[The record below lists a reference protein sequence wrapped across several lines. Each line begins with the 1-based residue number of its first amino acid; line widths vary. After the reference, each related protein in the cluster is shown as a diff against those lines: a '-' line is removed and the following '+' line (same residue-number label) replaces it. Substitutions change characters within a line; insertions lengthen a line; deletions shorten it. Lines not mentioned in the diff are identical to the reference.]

1 MRILITNGK
10 AFINNELVQ
19 KDILIED
26 KKIVKIADVIE
37 ESADTVID
45 AEGKVVLPGFV
56 DLHAHLRDPGQN
68 HKEDIVTGTAAAA
81 KGGFTTIC
89 AMPNTFPIVDSIAT
103 VEYIQRKAA
112 DLGKCKVKVIGAMT
126 KGSQGIEISEYA
138 TMKEGGIVAVS
149 DDGGCVQNAKIAQN
163 CMKYAYNFGLPVI
176 IHAEDY
182 NLAGTGLVNAG
193 RISSQLGLGG
203 IPGLAEEIIISR
215 DIMLAED
222 IGVRLHIA
230 HISTA
235 KGIELVR
242 NAKAQGVAIT
252 TEVTPHHITMNENA
266 VYGFDT
272 NTKVK
277 PPLRHEKDRLAC
289 IAGLKDGTIDYIA
302 TDHAPHS
309 DYEKEKEYDIAPFG
323 INGFETAFA
332 SINTFL
338 IKPGVIDLAT
348 IVNAMSDKPAQFLG
362 LNCGKLKEGYL
373 ADLNII
379 DLEGVIEINSETML
393 SKSINTPYINKSL
406 TGKVEYTICEGR
418 ITWQAE
424 QLAIS
429 N

>member
-1 MRILITNGK
+1 MKILITKGK
-10 AFINNELVQ
+10 VFVNDEFVQ

-26 KKIVKIADVIE
+26 KMIVKVADLIE
-37 ESADTVID
+37 ESADRVID

-56 DLHAHLRDPGQN
+56 DLHAHLRDPGQI
-68 HKEDIVTGTAAAA
+68 HKEDIVTGTASAA

-126 KGSQGIEISEYA
+126 KGSKGEEISEYA
-138 TMKEGGIVAVS
+138 IMKEGGIVAVS
-149 DDGGCVQNAKIAQN
+149 DDGGCVQNAKVAQN

-176 IHAEDY
+176 VHAEDY
-182 NLAGTGLVNAG
+182 NIAGRGMVNAG
-193 RISSQLGLGG
+193 KVSSQLGLGG

-215 DIMLAED
+215 DIMLAES

-242 NAKAQGVAIT
+242 KAKADGISIT
-252 TEVTPHHITMNENA
+252 TEVTPHHLTMNEDA

-289 IAGLKDGTIDYIA
+289 IAALKDGTIDYIA

-309 DYEKEKEYDIAPFG
+309 DYEKEREYDIAPFG

-332 SINTFL
+332 SLNTFL
-338 IKPGVIDLAT
+338 VKNDALDLAT
-348 IVNAMSDKPAQFLG
+348 IVKAMSEKPAQFLKI
-362 LNCGKLKEGYL
+362 NTGKIAEGYL

-379 DLEGVIEINSETML
+379 DLDADIEFTRETIL
-393 SKSINTPYINKSL
+393 SKSINTPYINQTLK
-406 TGKVEYTICEGR
+406 GKVEYTICEGR
-418 ITWQAE
+418 ITWEAE
-424 QLAIS
+424 
-429 N
+429 

>member
-10 AFINNELVQ
+10 AFIDGQLVQ

-26 KKIVKIADVIE
+26 KEIIQIADVIQE
-37 ESADTVID
+37 PADKIID
-45 AEGKVVLPGFV
+45 AENKLLLPGFI
-56 DLHAHLRDPGQN
+56 DLHAHLRDPGQT

-89 AMPNTFPIVDSIAT
+89 AMPNTYPVVDNIAT

-126 KGSQGIEISEYA
+126 KGSEGKEISEYA
-138 TMKEGGIVAVS
+138 IMKEGGIVAVS
-149 DDGGCVQNAKIAQN
+149 DDGGCVQNAKLAQN
-163 CMKYAYNFGLPVI
+163 CMKYAYNFDLPVI
-176 IHAEDY
+176 VHAEDY
-182 NLAGTGLVNAG
+182 NLAGSGLVNAG
-193 RISSQLGLGG
+193 KISSQLGLGG
-203 IPGLAEEIIISR
+203 IPGLAEEIIIAR
-215 DIMLAED
+215 DIMLAES

-230 HISTA
+230 HISTS

-242 NAKAQGVAIT
+242 KAKADGVAIT
-252 TEVTPHHITMNENA
+252 CEVTPHHLTMNEDA

-277 PPLRHEKDRLAC
+277 PPLRREADRLAC

-309 DYEKEKEYDIAPFG
+309 DYEKEREYNIAPFG

-332 SINTFL
+332 SLNTFL
-338 IKPGVIDLAT
+338 LKEKVLDLPCL
-348 IVNAMSDKPAQFLG
+348 VKAMSEKPAQFLG
-362 LNCGKLKEGYL
+362 IKTGKIQEGYL

-379 DLEGVIEINSETML
+379 DLDADISFTNDNML
-393 SKSINTPYINKSL
+393 SKSINTPYINQTLK
-406 TGKVEYTICEGR
+406 GKIEYTICEGR
-418 ITWQAE
+418 ITWQAD
-424 QLAIS
+424 AS

>member
-1 MRILITNGK
+1 MKILITNGK
-10 AFINNELVQ
+10 TFINDQFVK
-19 KDILIED
+19 KDILIEN
-26 KKIVKIADVIE
+26 KNIIKIEDVIE
-37 ESADTVID
+37 DSADRIID
-45 AEGKVVLPGFV
+45 AQGKIVLPGFV
-56 DLHAHLRDPGQN
+56 DLHAHLRDPGQT
-68 HKEDIVTGTAAAA
+68 HKEDIVTGTASAA

-176 IHAEDY
+176 VHAEDY
-182 NLAGTGLVNAG
+182 NVAGRGIVNAG
-193 RISSQLGLGG
+193 KISSQLGLGG

-215 DIMLAED
+215 DIMLAES

-230 HISTA
+230 HISTS

-242 NAKAQGVAIT
+242 KAKSEGVAIT
-252 TEVTPHHITMNENA
+252 TEVTPHHLTMNEDA

-277 PPLRHEKDRLAC
+277 PPLRHENDRLAC
-289 IAGLKDGTIDYIA
+289 VAALIDGTIDYIA

-309 DYEKEKEYDIAPFG
+309 DYEKETEYNIAPFG

-332 SINTFL
+332 SLNTFL
-338 IKPGVIDLAT
+338 VKNNKIDLVT
-348 IVNAMSDKPAQFLG
+348 IVKAMSEKPAQFLG
-362 LNCGKLKEGYL
+362 IKAGKIEEGYL

-379 DLEGVIEINSETML
+379 DLDADVEFTRESIL
-393 SKSINTPYINKSL
+393 SKSINTPYINQTL
-406 TGKVEYTICEGR
+406 QGKVEYTICEGR
-418 ITWQAE
+418 ITWEAE
-424 QLAIS
+424 
-429 N
+429 

>member
-1 MRILITNGK
+1 MKILITKGK
-10 AFINNELVQ
+10 AFINDQFVE

-26 KKIVKIADVIE
+26 KIIVKIADSIE
-37 ESADTVID
+37 DSADRVID
-45 AEGKVVLPGFV
+45 AQGKVVLPGFV
-56 DLHAHLRDPGQN
+56 DLHAHLRDPGQT

-126 KGSQGIEISEYA
+126 TASQGVELSEYA

-182 NLAGTGLVNAG
+182 DLAGKGVVNAG
-193 RISSQLGLGG
+193 KVSSQLGLGG

-215 DIMLAED
+215 DIMLAES
-222 IGVRLHIA
+222 IGVKLHIA
-230 HISTA
+230 HISTS

-242 NAKAQGVAIT
+242 KAKSDGIAIT
-252 TEVTPHHITMNENA
+252 TEVTPHHLTMNEDV

-289 IAGLKDGTIDYIA
+289 VEALKDGTIDFIA

-309 DYEKEKEYDIAPFG
+309 DYEKEREYDIAPFG

-332 SINTFL
+332 SLNTCL
-338 IKPGVIDLAT
+338 IKEDRLDLAT
-348 IVNAMSDKPAQFLG
+348 VVKAMSEKPAEFLG
-362 LNCGKLKEGYL
+362 IKAGKIIEGYL

-379 DLEGVIEINSETML
+379 DLDADIKFTRETML
-393 SKSINTPYINKSL
+393 SKSINTPYINQTL
-406 TGKVEYTICEGR
+406 QGKVEYTICEGKV
-418 ITWQAE
+418 TWEAE
-424 QLAIS
+424 
-429 N
+429 

>member
-10 AFINNELVQ
+10 AFIDGQLVQ

-26 KKIVKIADVIE
+26 KEIIQIADVIQE
-37 ESADTVID
+37 PADKIID
-45 AEGKVVLPGFV
+45 AENKVLLPGFI
-56 DLHAHLRDPGQN
+56 DLHAHLRDPGQT

-89 AMPNTFPIVDSIAT
+89 AMPNTYPVVDNIAT

-126 KGSQGIEISEYA
+126 KGSEGKEISEYA
-138 TMKEGGIVAVS
+138 IMKEGGIVAVS
-149 DDGGCVQNAKIAQN
+149 DDGGCVQNAKLAQN
-163 CMKYAYNFGLPVI
+163 CMKYAYNFDLPVI
-176 IHAEDY
+176 VHAEDY
-182 NLAGTGLVNAG
+182 NLAGSGLVNAG
-193 RISSQLGLGG
+193 KISSQLGLGG
-203 IPGLAEEIIISR
+203 IPGLAEEIIIAR
-215 DIMLAED
+215 DIMLAES

-230 HISTA
+230 HISTS

-242 NAKAQGVAIT
+242 KAKADGVAIT
-252 TEVTPHHITMNENA
+252 CEVTPHHLTMNEDA

-277 PPLRHEKDRLAC
+277 PPLRREADRLAC

-309 DYEKEKEYDIAPFG
+309 DYEKEREYNIAPFG

-332 SINTFL
+332 SLNTFL
-338 IKPGVIDLAT
+338 LKEKVLDLPCL
-348 IVNAMSDKPAQFLG
+348 VKAMSEKPAQFLG
-362 LNCGKLKEGYL
+362 IKTGKIQEGFL

-379 DLEGVIEINSETML
+379 DLDADISFTNDNML
-393 SKSINTPYINKSL
+393 SKSINTPYINQTLK
-406 TGKVEYTICEGR
+406 GKIEYTICEGR
-418 ITWQAE
+418 ITWQAD
-424 QLAIS
+424 AS

>member
-1 MRILITNGK
+1 MKILITKGK
-10 AFINNELVQ
+10 AFIDAQFVE

-26 KKIVKIADVIE
+26 KIIVKIADSIE
-37 ESADTVID
+37 DSADRVID
-45 AEGKVVLPGFV
+45 AQGKVVLPGFV
-56 DLHAHLRDPGQN
+56 DLHAHLRDPGQT

-89 AMPNTFPIVDSIAT
+89 AMPNTYPIVDSIAT

-126 KGSQGIEISEYA
+126 TASEGIELSEYA

-182 NLAGTGLVNAG
+182 DLAGKGVVNAG
-193 RISSQLGLGG
+193 KVSSQLGLGG

-215 DIMLAED
+215 DIMLAES
-222 IGVRLHIA
+222 IGVKLHIA
-230 HISTA
+230 HISTS

-242 NAKAQGVAIT
+242 KAKSEGIAIT
-252 TEVTPHHITMNENA
+252 TEVTPHHLTMNEDA

-289 IAGLKDGTIDYIA
+289 VEALKDGTIDFIA

-309 DYEKEKEYDIAPFG
+309 DYEKEREYDIAPFG

-332 SINTFL
+332 SLNTCL
-338 IKPGVIDLAT
+338 IKKDKLDLGT
-348 IVNAMSDKPAQFLG
+348 VVKAMSEKPAEFLG
-362 LNCGKLKEGYL
+362 IKAGKIIEGYL

-379 DLEGVIEINSETML
+379 DLDADIKFTRETML
-393 SKSINTPYINKSL
+393 SKSINTPYINQTL
-406 TGKVEYTICEGR
+406 QGKVEYTICDGKV
-418 ITWQAE
+418 TWEAE
-424 QLAIS
+424 
-429 N
+429 

>member
-1 MRILITNGK
+1 MKILITKGK
-10 AFINNELVQ
+10 AFINNELVL
-19 KDILIED
+19 KDILIKG
-26 KKIVKIADVIE
+26 KKIVKVADAIE
-37 ESADTVID
+37 EKADKVID
-45 AEGKVVLPGFV
+45 ATGKVVLPGFV

-81 KGGFTTIC
+81 KGGFTTVC

-103 VEYIQRKAA
+103 VEYIQRKAS

-126 KGSQGIEISEYA
+126 KRSEGIEISEYA

-149 DDGGCVQNAKIAQN
+149 DDGSCVQNAKITQN
-163 CMKYAYNFGLPVI
+163 CMKYAYNFDLPVI
-176 IHAEDY
+176 VHAEDY
-182 NLAGTGLVNAG
+182 DLADNGMVNAG
-193 RISSQLGLGG
+193 KISSQLGLTG
-203 IPGLAEEIIISR
+203 IPGLSEEIIIAR

-235 KGIELVR
+235 KGIELIR
-242 NAKAQGVAIT
+242 NAKAKGVTIT
-252 TEVTPHHITMNENA
+252 TEVTPHHITMNEDA

-277 PPLRHEKDRLAC
+277 PPLRHESDRLAC
-289 IAGLKDGTIDYIA
+289 IEGLKDGTIDFIA

-309 DYEKEKEYDIAPFG
+309 DYEKEREYDIAPFG

-338 IKPGVIDLAT
+338 IKKGVIDLAT

-362 LNCGKLKEGYL
+362 LKCGKIKEGYL
-373 ADLNII
+373 ADLAIV
-379 DLEGVIEINSETML
+379 DLDATIEINRDTLL
-393 SKSINTPYINKSL
+393 SKSSNTPYINKSL

-418 ITWQAE
+418 ITWEA
-424 QLAIS
+424 
-429 N
+429 

>member
-10 AFINNELVQ
+10 AFIDGQLVQ

-26 KKIVKIADVIE
+26 KEIIQIADVIQE
-37 ESADTVID
+37 PADKIID
-45 AEGKVVLPGFV
+45 AENKVLLPGFI
-56 DLHAHLRDPGQN
+56 DLHAHLRDPGQT

-89 AMPNTFPIVDSIAT
+89 AMPNTYPVVDNIAT

-126 KGSQGIEISEYA
+126 KGSEGKEISEYA
-138 TMKEGGIVAVS
+138 IMKEGGIVAVS
-149 DDGGCVQNAKIAQN
+149 DDGGCVQNAKLAQN
-163 CMKYAYNFGLPVI
+163 CMKYAYNFDLPVI
-176 IHAEDY
+176 VHAEDY
-182 NLAGTGLVNAG
+182 NLAGSGLVNAG
-193 RISSQLGLGG
+193 KISSQLGLGG
-203 IPGLAEEIIISR
+203 IPGLAEEIIIAR
-215 DIMLAED
+215 DIMLAES

-230 HISTA
+230 HISTS

-242 NAKAQGVAIT
+242 KAKADGVAIT
-252 TEVTPHHITMNENA
+252 CEVTPHHLTMNEDA

-277 PPLRHEKDRLAC
+277 PPLRREADRLAC

-309 DYEKEKEYDIAPFG
+309 DYEKEREYNIAPFG

-332 SINTFL
+332 SLNTFL
-338 IKPGVIDLAT
+338 LKEEVLDLPCL
-348 IVNAMSDKPAQFLG
+348 VKAMSEKPAQFLG
-362 LNCGKLKEGYL
+362 IKTGKIQEGYL

-379 DLEGVIEINSETML
+379 DLDADISFTNDNML
-393 SKSINTPYINKSL
+393 SKSINTPYINQTLK
-406 TGKVEYTICEGR
+406 GKIEYTICEGR
-418 ITWQAE
+418 ITWQAD
-424 QLAIS
+424 AS